1 MWLSQINMKPKVNPN
16 TLESKKLFFFWSCFN
31 GYANKIKESELNKE
45 MGEGNEEKASQI
57 LR

>member
-1 MWLSQINMKPKVNPN
+1 MKPKVNPN